1 MDDFRK
7 IIYGVL
13 IGFVLMIVGWISFL
27 AFTGCGFGLN
37 CAAALP
43 KVDRTSIPTLYPATL
58 PIPTRLLN
66 AAAAVTS
73 NTTVPSSG
81 TSSPAEGEVAIA
93 RPSNPG
99 GAGAAIN
106 LTGDANS
113 GKQIFATNCQ
123 TCHNTEGKGGIPN
136 PGSTDGT
143 VPPLNPIDPSLISA
157 DAKTYATNIDLF
169 LEHGSTPEGVGPTFS
184 MPAWGDKKALN
195 PQQIADVIAYV
206 VSLNPV
212 TNPGATTAPTPLGG
226 VDIARPSNPGGAGA
240 AINLTG
246 EVNSGKQIFA
256 SNCVTCHNTEGK
268 GGIANP
274 GSSDGTVP
282 PLNPIDSTLISSDY
296 KTYATNLDL
305 FIEHGSTPE
314 GPGPTF
320 TMPPWGDKKTLTSQ
334 QIADVISYLISL
346 NPASPTSSGAPTSAI
361 TGVATGATATGSPA
375 APSAGVTPS
384 HTEPEPT
391 EEAAH
396 PSNPG
401 GPGPAID
408 LTGDATSG
416 QQIFATNC
424 QTCHNA
430 EGKGGVPN
438 PGSSDGTVPALNP
451 IDPTLKDPDL
461 KTFATNLDLFIEH
474 GSTPEGNNPTF
485 SMPPWGDKKALNPQQ
500 IADVIAYLIGLNK

>member
-7 IIYGVL
+7 LIYGVL
-13 IGFVLMIVGWISFL
+13 IGFVLLIVGWITFL
-27 AFTGCGFGLN
+27 AFTGCGFALN

-43 KVDRTSIPTLYPATL
+43 KVDRTSIPTLVPATL

-73 NTTVPSSG
+73 NTSAPSSG
-81 TSSPAEGEVAIA
+81 TSAPVEGETVIA

-99 GAGAAIN
+99 GPGPAVD

-136 PGSTDGT
+136 PGSTDGA

-157 DAKTYATNIDLF
+157 DTKTYATNLDLF
-169 LEHGSTPEGVGPTFS
+169 LEHGSTPEGNGPTFSMPAWGDKKALKPQQIADVIAYVMSLNPVTNAAATAAPTPLGGVDIARPSNPGGPGTAITLTGGVNSGKQIFASNCVTCHNTEGKGGIPNPGSSDGTVPPLNPIDSTLVSADYKTFAANLDLFLEHGSTPAGPGPTFS

-195 PQQIADVIAYV
+195 PQQIADVISYV
-206 VSLNPV
+206 
-212 TNPGATTAPTPLGG
+212 
-226 VDIARPSNPGGAGA
+226 
-240 AINLTG
+240 
-246 EVNSGKQIFA
+246 
-256 SNCVTCHNTEGK
+256 
-268 GGIANP
+268 
-274 GSSDGTVP
+274 
-282 PLNPIDSTLISSDY
+282 
-296 KTYATNLDL
+296 
-305 FIEHGSTPE
+305 
-314 GPGPTF
+314 
-320 TMPPWGDKKTLTSQ
+320 
-334 QIADVISYLISL
+334 ISL
-346 NPASPTSSGAPTSAI
+346 NPISPTGSGAPTSAP
-361 TGVATGATATGSPA
+361 TGVSATGTPA
-375 APSAGVTPS
+375 ASSAGAGPTQS
-384 HTEPEPT
+384 EPEAT
-391 EEAAH
+391 EEVAR

-430 EGKGGVPN
+430 EGKGGIPN
-438 PGSSDGTVPALNP
+438 PGSGDGTVPMLNP
-451 IDPTLKDPDL
+451 IDPTIKDPDP

-474 GSTPEGNNPTF
+474 GSTPEGPNPTF

-500 IADVIAYLIGLNK
+500 IADVIAYLISLNK